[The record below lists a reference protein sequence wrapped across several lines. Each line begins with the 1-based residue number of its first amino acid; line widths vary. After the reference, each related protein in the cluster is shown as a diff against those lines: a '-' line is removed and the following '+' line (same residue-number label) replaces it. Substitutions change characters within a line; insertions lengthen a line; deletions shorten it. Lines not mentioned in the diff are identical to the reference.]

1 MSKNQV
7 IVDEQILI
15 DLCADAT
22 ITRHMLEFL
31 TANIFR
37 VSVPK
42 AEREAMLDGLRQSM
56 QSFEKMKVVSSER
69 DAIMASDIAMRSF
82 EIGAE
87 LVENVRGYL
96 AKDG

>member
-42 AEREAMLDGLRQSM
+42 AQREAMLDGLKSSM

-69 DAIMASDIAMRSF
+69 DAVMASDIAMLTF
-82 EIGAE
+82 ERGAS
-87 LVENVRGYL
+87 LVETVRSHL
-96 AKDG
+96 AKDE